1 MNTNLSNSS
10 KNGTVFTPNINQDMF
25 LLIYGNYLNEKAIF
39 EIGITKLKHT
49 TAFSEEINSLS
60 ASIFAREY
68 PRTFLYLVPRYK
80 KNILE
85 HNYRNMKLLQNL
97 KITSTTIWGSL
108 GVGLGIAIP
117 ENNNTVFGGLI
128 QKVQILEDNKFPIF
142 VGMEAG
148 IEPTLTINYR
158 YSLSCYGRYYLGT
171 PHRTILLDNMD
182 KIKSNFIGW
191 SVGVGLTYK
200 FGLNKKQEDS
210 EF

>member
-10 KNGTVFTPNINQDMF
+10 KNGTVFTPNVNQDMF

-85 HNYRNMKLLQNL
+85 HNYRNVKLLQNL

>member
-142 VGMEAG
+142 VGVEAG